1 MNFIQKLLR
10 RRAIKNIEK
19 DIALEYSKSIQAFLS
34 KPIIE
39 QLDEHFVRKNEIQQ
53 KLNSNQSDRD
63 KLANSKLFGNYF
75 TADCFCRG
83 NQELKK
89 ELNARAIKI
98 QEIYDFLDFEI
109 SEINLN
115 LLREQA
121 DLYKSKKTVLDKK
134 SREIIAL
141 ENTPSP
147 IAERQMVQAS
157 AIAGGLGIVFHA
169 GSSFAESMNVYEA
182 LRRANSNFAELSNS
196 DIWFE
201 TMLLSVINPDSY
213 QGMVNLAKGA
223 YFEQLVANDTG
234 GLLHENFN
242 TQGTDMLLDGSLV
255 QLKATDS
262 ESLID
267 SVAPGTTV
275 IATSEV
281 AANTSAIDSGY
292 SNEEVT
298 NTTEN
303 ALGGDVFDTS
313 GSLMDGAVLF
323 SGGIGVFASLKGLC
337 AAGEYLE
344 KNQQKRSGDAFK
356 DLEDSFT
363 HIGTAS
369 VIGFEVTVV
378 STLKALPS
386 TWNLLLT
393 IVRWGLNII
402 HIILYPFIKIFG

>member
-1 MNFIQKLLR
+1 MNVVKKYFR
-10 RRAIKNIEK
+10 TRSIKKIERE
-19 DIALEYSKSIQAFLS
+19 IAQQYSKSIQEFLL
-34 KPIIE
+34 KPVIS
-39 QLDEHFVRKNEIQQ
+39 QLDAHITRQNEVEQ
-53 KLNSNQSDRD
+53 KLEDNRRDRD
-63 KLANSKLFGNYF
+63 KLANSNLWGNRV
-75 TADCFCRG
+75 TADGFCRG
-83 NQELKK
+83 NLELQDEFK
-89 ELNARAIKI
+89 ARAEKVKKI
-98 QEIYDFLDFEI
+98 YKLIGFEI
-109 SEINLN
+109 SEENLN
-115 LLREQA
+115 RLKEEA
-121 DLYKSKKTVLDKK
+121 DLYAKQNSVLDKK

-141 ENTPSP
+141 ENIRSP

-157 AIAGGLGIVFHA
+157 AIAGGLGIAFHA
-169 GSSFAESMNVYEA
+169 SSSFAESMNVYEA

-234 GLLHENFN
+234 GLLHDNFN
-242 TQGTDMLLDGSLV
+242 TPETDMLLDGSLV

-262 ESLID
+262 EAVID
-267 SVAPGTTV
+267 SVPLGITV

-281 AANTSAIDSGY
+281 ASSTSAIDSGY

-313 GSLMDGAVLF
+313 GSLVDGAVMF

-344 KNQQKRSGDAFK
+344 KNPQKNTGDDIK
-356 DLEDSFT
+356 DLEESFT
-363 HIGTAS
+363 HLGKASAIGL
-369 VIGFEVTVV
+369 EVALV
-378 STLKALPS
+378 STFNALPS
-386 TWNLLLT
+386 AWNLLLT
-393 IVRWGLNII
+393 VVRWGLNII